1 MVNVVN
7 VEITLDN
14 FRKAFERDP
23 NQNEIAMMMKL
34 KALEQEKQINTTNTG
49 NTMERSKK
57 SQKIA
62 LARGKEKKKQ
72 KTEVKISPQ
81 AMKVNKMLNYGLTE
95 EQIADVLEKDVLD
108 KDILAIRN
116 CMYRYRLPRESVVL
130 DDKFVQHAELGM

>member
-14 FRKAFERDP
+14 FKRAFEREPTQD
-23 NQNEIAMMMKL
+23 EVAMMRRL
-34 KALEQEKQINTTNTG
+34 KALKQEKQIDTSITG

-57 SQKIA
+57 SQETA
-62 LARGKEKKKQ
+62 LARGREKKKQ

-95 EQIADVLEKDVLD
+95 EQIADVLEKNV
-108 KDILAIRN
+108 LAIRN

-130 DDKFVQHAELGM
+130 DDKFVQHTEVGM

>member
-1 MVNVVN
+1 MVNVVD

-14 FRKAFERDP
+14 FQRAFGRSPSQE
-23 NQNEIAMMMKL
+23 EIAMMMKL
-34 KALEQEKQINTTNTG
+34 KALKQEKQINTTNTG

-95 EQIADVLEKDVLD
+95 EQIADVLD
-108 KDILAIRN
+108 KNVLAIRN
-116 CMYRYRLPRESVVL
+116 CMYRYRLPRESVIL
-130 DDKFVQHAELGM
+130 DDKFVQHSEIGM

>member
-14 FRKAFERDP
+14 FKRAFGRDP
-23 NQNEIAMMMKL
+23 CQEEVAMMMKL
-34 KALEQEKQINTTNTG
+34 KALKQEKQINTSNTG

-57 SQKIA
+57 SQKAA
-62 LARGKEKKKQ
+62 LARGREKKKQ
-72 KTEVKISPQ
+72 KTLVKISPQ

-95 EQIADVLEKDVLD
+95 EQVADVLEKDV
-108 KDILAIRN
+108 LAIRN

-130 DDKFVQHAELGM
+130 DDKFVHHSELSGL

>member
-14 FRKAFERDP
+14 FKRAFGRSPSQE
-23 NQNEIAMMMKL
+23 EIAMMMKL
-34 KALEQEKQINTTNTG
+34 KALKQEKQIDTTITG

-57 SQKIA
+57 SQETA
-62 LARGKEKKKQ
+62 LARGREKKRQ

-95 EQIADVLEKDVLD
+95 EQIADVLEKDVL
-108 KDILAIRN
+108 AIRN

-130 DDKFVQHAELGM
+130 DDKFVQHSEMGM

>member
-1 MVNVVN
+1 MVNVAN

-14 FRKAFERDP
+14 FKRAFNRDP
-23 NQNEIAMMMKL
+23 SQAEVAMMMRL
-34 KALEQEKQINTTNTG
+34 KALKQEKQINTSNTG

-62 LARGKEKKKQ
+62 LARGKEKKKE
-72 KTEVKISPQ
+72 KTHVKISPQ

-95 EQIADVLEKDVLD
+95 EQIADVLEKD
-108 KDILAIRN
+108 ILAIRN

-130 DDKFVQHAELGM
+130 DDKFVHHKELSGL

>member
-14 FRKAFERDP
+14 FKKAFNRDP
-23 NQNEIAMMMKL
+23 NQAEVAMMMKL
-34 KALEQEKQINTTNTG
+34 KALKQEKQINTTNTG

-57 SQKIA
+57 SQEAA
-62 LARGKEKKKQ
+62 LAHGREKKKQ

-95 EQIADVLEKDVLD
+95 EQIADVLEKDVL
-108 KDILAIRN
+108 AIRN

>member
-14 FRKAFERDP
+14 FKRAFNRDP
-23 NQNEIAMMMKL
+23 NQAEVAMMMKL
-34 KALEQEKQINTTNTG
+34 KALKQEKQINTTNTG

-57 SQKIA
+57 SQQIA

-72 KTEVKISPQ
+72 KTHVKISPQ

-95 EQIADVLEKDVLD
+95 EQIADVL
-108 KDILAIRN
+108 AIRN

-130 DDKFVQHAELGM
+130 DDKFVQHSEMGM